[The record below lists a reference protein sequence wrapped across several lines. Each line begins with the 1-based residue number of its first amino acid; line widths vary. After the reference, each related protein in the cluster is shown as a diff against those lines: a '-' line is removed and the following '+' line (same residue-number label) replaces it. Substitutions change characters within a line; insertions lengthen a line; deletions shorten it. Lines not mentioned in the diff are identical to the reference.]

1 MTTKHSLISYY
12 TSSDSLNQ
20 LVAKYGDRLEQ
31 LDVVS
36 KLQVVGVLITWQAY
50 DTELAEQ
57 GEDAPEQPYTLAEA
71 IEDYPIDI
79 SASALT
85 ALQLLSGIA
94 PEDVIK
100 STIAISHQ
108 LLEAIA

>member
-20 LVAKYGDRLEQ
+20 LVARYGDRLER

-36 KLQVVGVLITWQAY
+36 KLQVIGVLITWQAY

-57 GEDAPEQPYTLAEA
+57 GENAPEQPYTLAEA

-79 SASALT
+79 SSNALM
-85 ALQLLSGIA
+85 ALQSLNDIA
-94 PEDVIK
+94 PEDVIR
-100 STIAISHQ
+100 STIAMSHQ